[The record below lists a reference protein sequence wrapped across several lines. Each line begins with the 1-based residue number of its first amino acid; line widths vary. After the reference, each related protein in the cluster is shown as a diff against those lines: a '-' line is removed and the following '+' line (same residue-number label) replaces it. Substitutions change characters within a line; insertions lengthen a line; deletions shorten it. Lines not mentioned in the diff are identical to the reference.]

1 MSNFDRMCARLEYLG
16 GDAEGR
22 MRKDKLKSFEKSL
35 LYSYQA
41 SEISKN
47 DVLYKVLINP
57 DKLKMD
63 YDDKLV
69 SASFEDG
76 LKPGDVF
83 HWTTTNT
90 DWIVYTQQYS
100 EDAYF
105 RGSIRRCNY
114 KLKWK
119 DSFGVEQE
127 TFAAIRGP
135 VETKIVS
142 DSKSGISYDTPNYTL
157 SILIP
162 ATEDTIK
169 TFVRYYK
176 VMLRGVAWEVQ
187 ATDYFSVPGVL
198 EMTLMEDYKNDQEDT
213 DEVIGGKIVK
223 NTTVISALDGATIPT
238 NSPFD
243 LWTRILLGAEELQVP
258 YTYSLPT
265 DITNASIVD
274 NKLTLFDTNQVDIS
288 LVIPDI
294 EYTHTYQIIGVDT
307 PTNEVVLNIAG
318 PLMVKP
324 YGETTYSIKKYIDGI
339 ETTPT
344 GSWTVTT
351 GNYTISSQT
360 ATTLVLKWTST
371 KSGTIKIT
379 YTDGLDVTEQDIV
392 IQSLF

>member
-1 MSNFDRMCARLEYLG
+1 MSNFDRMRARLEYLG

-22 MRKDKLKSFEKSL
+22 MRKDKLKTFEKSL

-41 SEISKN
+41 SEISK
-47 DVLYKVLINP
+47 DDALYKVLINP

-69 SASFEDG
+69 SASFEYG

-90 DWIVYTQQYS
+90 DWIIYTQQYS

-105 RGSIRRCNY
+105 RGSIRRCSH
-114 KLKWK
+114 KLKWQ

-127 TFAAIRGP
+127 IFAAIRGP

-142 DSKSGISYDTPNYTL
+142 DSKSGINYDIPNHTL

-176 VMLRGVAWEVQ
+176 VMLKGVAWEVQ
-187 ATDYFSVPGVL
+187 STDYFSVPGVL
-198 EMTLMEDYKNDQEDT
+198 EMTLMEDYKNEQEDT
-213 DEVIGGKIVK
+213 DEVIGGKIIK
-223 NTTVISALDGATIPT
+223 NTTVISALDGATIPI

-243 LWTRILLGAEELQVP
+243 LWTKILLGAEKLQVP
-258 YTYSLPT
+258 YSYSLPT
-265 DITNASIVD
+265 EITNASLVD
-274 NKLTLFDTNQVDIS
+274 NKLTLFDTNQVEIS
-288 LVIPDI
+288 LTVPDI
-294 EYTHTYQIIGVDT
+294 EYTHTYQVVGVNT
-307 PTNEVVLNIAG
+307 PINEVVLNMGG

-324 YGETTYSIKKYIDGI
+324 YGETTYSMKKYIDGI

-351 GNYTISSQT
+351 GNYTITSQT
-360 ATTLVLKWTST
+360 ATTLILKWTST
-371 KSGTIKIT
+371 KSSTIKIT
-379 YTDGLDVTEQDIV
+379 YTDGLDIIEQDIV
-392 IQSLF
+392 VQSLF